1 MRANDLHHI
10 PRASHMQSQHFRS
23 LRDLV
28 VLVLI
33 VFLTLAASLWFD
45 PFSRAVAWVYR
56 HDNWKLDGLFTLS
69 ITLTFGLAWYSWRRW
84 NELVEEKRERT
95 KAEEETE
102 ALTRLLYN
110 ALAELR
116 TLQGLL
122 KICESCKRVR
132 DETGYWIPLEA
143 YIESNS
149 KARFFQG
156 MCPDCARRVYGSR
169 ELDESTTSL

>member
-1 MRANDLHHI
+1 ML
-10 PRASHMQSQHFRS
+10 SQNSRS
-23 LRDLV
+23 FRDLV
-28 VLVLI
+28 VLVVLAL
-33 VFLTLAASLWFD
+33 LTLAGSLWFD

-56 HDNWKLDGLFTLS
+56 HDNWKLDELFTLS

-84 NELVEEKRERT
+84 SELVEEKRERA
-95 KAEEETE
+95 KAEQEMH
-102 ALTRLLYN
+102 ALTGLLYD

-116 TLQGLL
+116 VLQGLL
-122 KICESCKRVR
+122 RICESCKRVR

-156 MCPDCARRVYGSR
+156 ICHDCARRVYRGR
-169 ELDESTTSL
+169 EVDESTRNLQ

>member
-1 MRANDLHHI
+1 
-10 PRASHMQSQHFRS
+10 MQSRNSRS

-28 VLVLI
+28 VLILIVLI
-33 VFLTLAASLWFD
+33 TLAASLWFD

-56 HDNWKLDGLFTLS
+56 HDNWKLDELLTLS
-69 ITLTFGLAWYSWRRW
+69 ITLTCGLAWYSWRRW
-84 NELVEEKRERT
+84 NEMVEEKRERT
-95 KAEEETE
+95 KADEETV
-102 ALTRLLYN
+102 ALTRLLYD

-116 TLQGLL
+116 TLHGLL

-156 MCPDCARRVYGSR
+156 MCPDCARRVYRSR
-169 ELDESTTSL
+169 ELDESTGGL

>member
-1 MRANDLHHI
+1 MVSRD
-10 PRASHMQSQHFRS
+10 SGS
-23 LRDLV
+23 LRDLL

-33 VFLTLAASLWFD
+33 ALFTLAASLWFD

-56 HDNWKLDGLFTLS
+56 HDNWKLDELFTLS
-69 ITLTFGLAWYSWRRW
+69 IILTFGLTWYAWRRW
-84 NELVEEKRERT
+84 KELVEETRERA
-95 KAEEETE
+95 KAEEEAQ
-102 ALTRLLYN
+102 ALTRLLSD

-116 TLQGLL
+116 TVQGLL
-122 KICESCKRVR
+122 RICESCKRVR

-156 MCPDCARRVYGSR
+156 MCPECARRLYRSTQP
-169 ELDESTTSL
+169 DESAQGI